1 VTGNELAALRDA
13 HELFAGTSREMS
25 LDARLAH
32 YDGLLA
38 RAATLNTVGGQV
50 LYRAAVDRSRDD
62 LRSAAA
68 VDAVVTAT
76 AREAHQDHAHA
87 RALTK
92 SVLEEARADAA
103 VPDSPIAQREAI
115 RRRVARL
122 RAQQAHVLA
131 ARRKSRKHRS
141 RWRAVRYRM
150 LRHSGHPGGLR
161 LPPPNSRA
169 GIAVR
174 AALSRLG
181 RPYVWGATGPYQF
194 DCSGLTQW
202 SYAHAGI
209 HLDRTT
215 YQQIYDGIPV
225 PRSQVRPGDLV
236 FPTAGHVQLAIGNN
250 LVVEAPHSG
259 ATVRISPLGT
269 GVQIRRPTG

>member
-1 VTGNELAALRDA
+1 MTGDELAALRHA
-13 HELFAGTSREMS
+13 HDLFAGPTRLAS
-25 LDARLAH
+25 LDAGIAP
-32 YDGLLA
+32 YDQLLA
-38 RAATLNTVGGQV
+38 RGAEINSGGGQAF
-50 LYRAAVDRSRDD
+50 YRAAVNRSRDD
-62 LRSAAA
+62 LRAAAA
-68 VDAVVTAT
+68 VDSEVDAT
-76 AREAHQDHAHA
+76 TREAHRDHANAH
-87 RALTK
+87 ALTK
-92 SVLEEARADAA
+92 GVLDEAHADNAM
-103 VPDSPIAQREAI
+103 PDNAIAQREAI

-122 RAQQAHVLA
+122 RAQHAHVLA

-141 RWRAVRYRM
+141 RWRATRYRM
-150 LRHSGHPGGLR
+150 PHHGVHGLR

-181 RPYVWGATGPYQF
+181 RPYVWGATGPDQF

-202 SYAHAGI
+202 AYARAGI

-215 YQQIYDGIPV
+215 YQQIYDGAPV
-225 PRSQVRPGDLV
+225 PRSQVRAGDLV

-250 LVVEAPHSG
+250 LVVEAPEPG

-269 GVQIRRPTG
+269 GVQIRRPVG